1 MAQATQRHH
10 LAVYPGSFDPPTLG
24 HLDVLERA
32 RSLFDEVIVA
42 VGRNPEKADFFPVEE
57 RVALLEPLVRE
68 IVRRK
73 PDLARVSVATY
84 SGLTVDYA
92 RSVGASG
99 IIRGIRNVTDLAS
112 ECQLAITNRQV
123 AAIETVFVVTG
134 EEYAFLS
141 SSLIRQIAAFSG
153 STEKLRPF
161 VPPNVAEAIQGM
173 MADPSRPLRRL
184 ATELES
190 D

>member
-1 MAQATQRHH
+1 
-10 LAVYPGSFDPPTLG
+10 
-24 HLDVLERA
+24 
-32 RSLFDEVIVA
+32 
-42 VGRNPEKADFFPVEE
+42 
-57 RVALLEPLVRE
+57 
-68 IVRRK
+68 
-73 PDLARVSVATY
+73 
-84 SGLTVDYA
+84 
-92 RSVGASG
+92 
-99 IIRGIRNVTDLAS
+99 
-112 ECQLAITNRQV
+112 V